1 MARIRVRR
9 RAQAEEEQMLDITPL
24 IDIVFIMLIF
34 FIVTASFVKESGLE
48 VEQPQAE
55 TASQKTQTSILVGI
69 SANGDIWINH
79 QPVDLRAVR
88 AQILRLHAETPQGGI
103 VIQADKNSRN
113 ETLVQVMDQIRQA
126 GVRNISIAA
135 RPDDS

>member
-9 RAQAEEEQMLDITPL
+9 TTGDEDEQVIDIAPL

-48 VEQPQAE
+48 VERPEAQ
-55 TASQKTQTSILVGI
+55 TASPNTQVSVLVGI
-69 SANGDIWINH
+69 SEDDAVWINH

-88 AQILRLHAETPQGGI
+88 AHILRLQAENPQGGV
-103 VIQADKNSRN
+103 VIQADRNSRN
-113 ETLVQVMDQIRQA
+113 DTLVQVMDQIRLA
-126 GVRNISIAA
+126 GVRKIAIAA
-135 RPDDS
+135 RPDAP